1 MNPLIGIAAGVVPDI
16 IKLIAGDSTGQL
28 AEQVGKAVADT
39 VGTTNA
45 SDAQTKLAANPAA
58 QNALRQKLAELAL
71 DATKAQNADAG
82 QRAQEALANTQ
93 SARSGLQALA
103 TTNSTIAWTAPTISY
118 LVIGGFFIFLFVL
131 VSLYWGKPADNQ
143 NNFIVQIIN
152 IAVGALTAAFATVVN
167 FWLGSSAGSQKKDD
181 ANLTLQQ
188 AQAERANA
196 NIKSLQ
202 DKITPRPQAAQAPV
216 QAAAYRQAP
225 APAKPS
231 DQQGSS
237 RFDAC
242 MPFIFK
248 AEGGY
253 SDNPVDPGGPTNFGI
268 TLATLRADPNLTAE
282 DVKKLARAV
291 AREIYRTA
299 YWNRMQCGAL
309 PPGLD
314 LEVFDFGVNSGPA
327 ESVKTLQGLV
337 GVTQDGS
344 VGPITLAAVRQFN
357 VGDLIGVLPKR
368 GWHST
373 RASICRSSNRVGRR
387 GLLKS
392 RPQLRRCSKR
402 PKSRRHRD
410 DDCLRHERKAI
421 CCWMEAARRGRLG
434 RQFVSGADDVSG
446 LGSARSVR

>member
-1 MNPLIGIAAGVVPDI
+1 MNPLIGIAMGLAPDI
-16 IKLIAGDSTGQL
+16 IKLIAGDTTGQL
-28 AEQVGKAVADT
+28 ADQVGKAIADA

-45 SDAQTKLAANPAA
+45 GEAQTKLAANPAA
-58 QNALRQKLAELAL
+58 QVALRQKLAELAIE
-71 DATKAQNADAG
+71 ATKAQNADAG

-118 LVIGGFFIFLFVL
+118 LVIGGFFAFLFVL
-131 VSLYWGKPADNQ
+131 VWLYWGKPVDNQ

-167 FWLGSSAGSQKKDD
+167 FWLGSSAGSRKKDD
-181 ANLTLQQ
+181 ANLSLQQ
-188 AQAERANA
+188 AQVESANA
-196 NIKSLQ
+196 NVKSLQ
-202 DKITPRPQAAQAPV
+202 DKIALQPQPQAPAQAAP
-216 QAAAYRQAP
+216 QAGAHAQAP

-253 SDNPVDPGGPTNFGI
+253 SDNPADPGGPTNFGI
-268 TLATLRADPNLTAE
+268 TLATLRAYDGDPNLTADE
-282 DVKKLARAV
+282 LKKLTSAV
-291 AREIYRTA
+291 AKEIYRTA

-309 PPGLD
+309 PAGLD

-327 ESVKTLQGLV
+327 ESVKTLQRLV

-344 VGPITLAAVRQFN
+344 VGPITLAAVGQFN
-357 VGDLIGVLPKR
+357 VGDLIGRFAQARL
-368 GWHST
+368 
-373 RASICRSSNRVGRR
+373 AFYQ
-387 GLLKS
+387 GLKM
-392 RPQLRRCSKR
+392 PEFEQ
-402 PKSRRHRD
+402 
-410 DDCLRHERKAI
+410 
-421 CCWMEAARRGRLG
+421 
-434 RQFVSGADDVSG
+434 G
-446 LGSARSVR
+446 LGDAGRSNPDRRDEDA